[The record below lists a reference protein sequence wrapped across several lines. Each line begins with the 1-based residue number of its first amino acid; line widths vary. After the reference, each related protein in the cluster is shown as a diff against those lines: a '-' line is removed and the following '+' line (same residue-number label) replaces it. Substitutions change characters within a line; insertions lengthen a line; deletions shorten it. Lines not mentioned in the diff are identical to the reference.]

1 MKRSSI
7 KRLII
12 KNKKIIIIVSAVFIL
27 GGGLVLIKARKNAE
41 SQISNLESIQGTVN
55 LEKWRGF

>member
-1 MKRSSI
+1 MKRISI

-41 SQISNLESIQGTVN
+41 STNIKSRKYRRNC
-55 LEKWRGF
+55 